1 MKRLMTLTIP
11 ALLTG
16 ALSASAAGYQDGFGG
31 QEPEP
36 EYVEINVDGGTLS
49 EYITVIKESFN
60 DLTSFMILPPA
71 GQFQVPAV
79 YGAISSPEVA
89 LNVIDGISM
98 DLQYPNGNE
107 YSTKI
112 QWNLIDKY
120 LVRILPV
127 KGRIVQTLQE
137 MEERSAAQRG
147 TTTMIYE
154 LAELTNNGYS
164 IEKILGTMQVGFEMS
179 GSGSP
184 VIRFHEPTSVL
195 FVTCDSKQSDIVHEV
210 LRALQAA
217 SERNDLSEERDEEA
231 RRQVEKA
238 QAEGRAL
245 LRELT
250 KSQDEVRD
258 SRNKSA
264 ELGFYLRGEL
274 GKLEIERDRLEA
286 KVRNLEEVLEMFGP
300 LEVSFAEYAKYKEQA
315 EKNATPE

>member
-1 MKRLMTLTIP
+1 
-11 ALLTG
+11 
-16 ALSASAAGYQDGFGG
+16 
-31 QEPEP
+31 
-36 EYVEINVDGGTLS
+36 
-49 EYITVIKESFN
+49 
-60 DLTSFMILPPA
+60 
-71 GQFQVPAV
+71 
-79 YGAISSPEVA
+79 
-89 LNVIDGISM
+89 
-98 DLQYPNGNE
+98 
-107 YSTKI
+107 
-112 QWNLIDKY
+112 
-120 LVRILPV
+120 
-127 KGRIVQTLQE
+127 

-154 LAELTNNGYS
+154 LAELTTNGYS

-210 LRALQAA
+210 LRALRAA

-258 SRNKSA
+258 ARNESA
-264 ELGFYLRGEL
+264 ELGYYLRGEL

-286 KVRNLEEVLEMFGP
+286 KVRNLEEVLQMFGP
-300 LEVSFAEYAKYKEQA
+300 LEKTFAEYAKFQKQA